1 MLTEPKCYKKNKGF
15 TLIELM
21 VVVVIIGILAAI
33 AVPNFMAM
41 QIRAKES
48 STKES
53 MHTLHVTVEDFN
65 IRADGSYPGNL
76 ETMIQEVNPNILPPE
91 GNMCIAEQMISP
103 FGTNSILPDNIK
115 NSFSPNFPVLQNK
128 RAVLGDTAG
137 IIGYEASN
145 TRSDNPITGDPWH
158 EVTSDGPAIYYRITG
173 MGKKGPLPLV
183 MCSSGIY

>member
-1 MLTEPKCYKKNKGF
+1 MLNKKESYIKNKGF

-21 VVVVIIGILAAI
+21 VVVVIVGILTAI
-33 AVPNFMAM
+33 AVPNFIVT
-41 QIRAKES
+41 QIRAKEA
-48 STKES
+48 STKEN
-53 MHTLHVTVEDFN
+53 MHTLHVTLEDFN

-76 ETMIQEVNPNILPPE
+76 ETTIHDVNPNILPPE

-103 FGTNSILPDNIK
+103 FGPNSILPDNIK
-115 NSFSPNFPVLQNK
+115 NSFFPNSPALQNK
-128 RAVLGDTAG
+128 RAETGDTPG

-145 TRSDNPITGDPWH
+145 NPGDDPIDGDPWN